1 MSSGV
6 NEQTWMNR
14 PLFKSYTTKEGSCFC
29 LIELDKNSCLGW
41 LNPGNFKLVLFE
53 LGQWVGHAVEV
64 STVEDKGPMA
74 GKLGGVGGRDSRG
87 GSADMAIEGV
97 SAQMQAVRV
106 ASMPQEIE

>member
-1 MSSGV
+1 M
-6 NEQTWMNR
+6 
-14 PLFKSYTTKEGSCFC
+14 
-29 LIELDKNSCLGW
+29 
-41 LNPGNFKLVLFE
+41 
-53 LGQWVGHAVEV
+53 
-64 STVEDKGPMA
+64 EDKGPMA